1 MGRLTRLH
9 CARTA
14 AGLPGLAL
22 AIATVLWLL
31 MAVGNRHPFWPIE
44 RQTLSEAVA
53 SRDFGEVARLLEEGH
68 DPNALYAI
76 RAGLV
81 GESAVEMTPLE
92 AAEAADLRE
101 LMPMLEY
108 AGAVRP
114 VSRPSTANGR

>member
-1 MGRLTRLH
+1 MGRLTRPQ
-9 CARTA
+9 CARAA

-31 MAVGNRHPFWPIE
+31 MAVANRHPFWPIE
-44 RQTLSEAVA
+44 RLTLSEAVA

-81 GESAVEMTPLE
+81 GESAVKMTPLE

-101 LMPMLEY
+101 LVPMLVY
-108 AGAVRP
+108 AGAVGP
-114 VSRPSTANGR
+114 VPRPSMPSGR